1 MSQANSRDLAER
13 EDSFEEL
20 MSQKDETEYLKVDTP
35 KSKVQ
40 NWLTKNPDR
49 PASPESIEMSP
60 SKFENSQL
68 VQKKSDEIGSI
79 NFSLGKRKS
88 DNSSVFQVSKQFCN
102 GQFQVQNQQK
112 TIENNQILVAREQ
125 NLRRHEQE
133 LRQTEQDL
141 KKKDQDLVKTLVDSL
156 CATNKQLL
164 DERNKNV

>member
-35 KSKVQ
+35 KSKVK
-40 NWLTKNPDR
+40 NWLTKN

-60 SKFENSQL
+60 SKYENSQL
-68 VQKKSDEIGSI
+68 VQKKSDKIGSI

-102 GQFQVQNQQK
+102 GPFQVQNQQK

-141 KKKDQDLVKTLVDSL
+141 RKKDQDLVKTLVDSL

-164 DERNKNV
+164 ERNKNV